1 LEPGSLGPLI
11 LAAVLLAFGFL
22 FSMSETALTSISK
35 LSVRQM
41 KEDGKKRA
49 SLVEKLTS
57 NKDRLLS
64 SILIG
69 NNLVTIIISAI
80 VTAFAIN
87 ISNYENEALVV
98 TIATAIVS
106 FVIIVFGDIAPKAL
120 ATRDPG
126 RVSLFVARPISWLM
140 LILSPFSSILNRI
153 FSKLFSFI
161 GKNHEEEQQQKEQE
175 LITFLDMSVEEGVL
189 PEEEGEMISA
199 VIEFREGVA
208 KDIMTPRVDIVAV
221 DIHEDYEYVLEVFE
235 TEKFSRL
242 PVYEDNIDNIVGI
255 LNFRDF
261 ILNLVAKNEYNIKE
275 LMRAPFFSPEYQTT
289 AKLFA
294 QMKSAGVSLAIIL
307 DEYGGTSG
315 LLTIEDLVETIMG
328 EIFDEYDEEDKE
340 SKDNEIACLVPGSEY
355 LVQGGVKIEDFNEL
369 LEEALEIPLHSED
382 YETMAG
388 YVLGLFGYIPTEG
401 EEIADGN
408 IAFSVE
414 SVERN
419 RINSLRIKIDNEQT
433 KDDISV

>member
-1 LEPGSLGPLI
+1 MEPGSLGALVF
-11 LAAVLLAFGFL
+11 AAVLLAFGFL

-35 LSVRQM
+35 LSIRQM
-41 KEDGKKRA
+41 KEDGKKKA
-49 SLVEKLTS
+49 ALVEKLTS

-87 ISNYENEALVV
+87 IANYENEALVV

-106 FVIIVFGDIAPKAL
+106 FVIIIFGDIAPKAL

-140 LILSPFSSILNRI
+140 IILSPISSVLNKI
-153 FSKLFSFI
+153 FSRLFSFF
-161 GKNHEEEQQQKEQE
+161 GKNQEEEREQREQE

-189 PEEEGEMISA
+189 PEEEGEMLSA
-199 VIEFREGVA
+199 VVEFRTGVA

-221 DIHEDYEYVLEVFE
+221 DIHEDSEYVLEVFE

-242 PVYEDNIDNIVGI
+242 PVYEENIDNIVGV

-261 ILNLVAKNEYNIKE
+261 MLDLVAGKEFNVNE
-275 LMRAPFFSPEYQTT
+275 LMRKPFFSHEYQTT

-294 QMKSAGVSLAIIL
+294 QMKAEGVSLAIIL

-315 LLTIEDLVETIMG
+315 LITIEDLVETIMG

-340 SKDNEIACLVPGSEY
+340 IKDNEITCISPGEEY
-355 LVQGGVKIEDFNEL
+355 LILGSVKIEDFNEL
-369 LEEALEIPLHSED
+369 LEIELHSED
-382 YETMAG
+382 YDTMAG
-388 YVLGLFGYIPTEG
+388 YVLGLFGYIPTQG
-401 EEIADGN
+401 ETIEYGDIT
-408 IAFSVE
+408 FSVE
-414 SVERN
+414 TVERN
-419 RINSLRIKIDNEQT
+419 RINSLRVEIKVEQT
-433 KDDISV
+433 KDDIYL